1 MNLLNKIVDKI
12 FSSMETKEIG
22 FDATWLGYRRL
33 LDAISTHENAD
44 NLIASFNEKLK
55 NETFPLKE
63 LLHAIFHYLLFEKI
77 DRNYE
82 RLGYNSWHIRYH
94 DKILVLDGRD
104 EMLLVIENEKNNG
117 NYFNIESLEYKD
129 IEYVLSVLK

>member
-1 MNLLNKIVDKI
+1 
-12 FSSMETKEIG
+12 METKEIG

-44 NLIASFNEKLK
+44 NLIASFNEKLRG
-55 NETFPLKE
+55 ETFPLNE

-82 RLGYNSWHIRYH
+82 RLGYNSWSIDYNN
-94 DKILVLDGRD
+94 KKLFLDGRD
-104 EMLLVIENEKNNG
+104 ELLLVIENEKNNG
-117 NYFNIESLEYKD
+117 NYFDIESVDYKV
-129 IEYVLSVLK
+129 IAYVVSVLK

>member
-1 MNLLNKIVDKI
+1 MSLIDKI
-12 FSSMETKEIG
+12 FNKIFGIDKTKEIG

-44 NLIASFNEKLK
+44 NHIALFNKKLK
-55 NETFPLKE
+55 NESFPLNE

-82 RLGYNSWHIRYH
+82 RLGYNSWHIRYN
-94 DKILVLDGRD
+94 DKKLVLDGRD
-104 EMLLVIENEKNNG
+104 RMLLVIDNDKNTG
-117 NYFNIESLEYKD
+117 NNFD
-129 IEYVLSVLK
+129 IEFMDYEIIQYVLSVLK

>member
-12 FSSMETKEIG
+12 FRSMETKEIG

-33 LDAISTHENAD
+33 LDAIFTHENAE
-44 NLIASFNEKLK
+44 NLIASFNKKLRG
-55 NETFPLKE
+55 ETFPLNE
-63 LLHAIFHYLLFEKI
+63 LLHAIFHYLLFDKI
-77 DRNYE
+77 NRNYE
-82 RLGYNSWHIRYH
+82 RLGYNSWSIDY
-94 DKILVLDGRD
+94 DNKKLFLDGRD
-104 EMLLVIENEKNNG
+104 ELLLVIENENNNG

>member
-1 MNLLNKIVDKI
+1 MNLLKKIVDKI
-12 FSSMETKEIG
+12 FSSMETKEIV

-33 LDAISTHENAD
+33 LDAISTHENTD
-44 NLIASFNEKLK
+44 VLIASFNEKLK
-55 NETFPLKE
+55 NETFPLNE
-63 LLHAIFHYLLFEKI
+63 LLHAIFHYLLLKKI

-82 RLGYNSWHIRYH
+82 RLGYNSWSIDYN
-94 DKILVLDGRD
+94 DKKLFLDGRD

>member
-1 MNLLNKIVDKI
+1 
-12 FSSMETKEIG
+12 METKEIG
-22 FDATWLGYRRL
+22 FDATWLGYQRL

-94 DKILVLDGRD
+94 DKILALDGRD